1 MKLYEKMRQQKV
13 LSTAVL
19 LVTLSVGIL
28 IGTLVNTGVNAAR
41 TQQAAPDATP
51 LVIPHAEELGNEFTK
66 LARKLDASVVNI
78 TADYT
83 PKVDA
88 TAHNKRG
95 QPQDDD
101 SDGADDNSD
110 LFHRF
115 FGHGNGPDAPPQA
128 FKREQ
133 SGTGF
138 IVDGHGYIITNHH
151 VVSDSR
157 GESVDHIFVKM
168 HGDSTEYRARLIGID
183 RETDIA
189 VIKIDP
195 KHPLTPITVGNS
207 EAVQVGDW
215 AVAIGSPFGLE
226 ATVTAGIISATGRE
240 VPGNDKQFQRFIQTD
255 AAINPGNSGGPLLN
269 IRGEVIGVNT
279 MIATQN
285 GGSQGVGFALPMNMV
300 AKIYNDIIRDGHVTR
315 GSIGVSFSQH
325 ENPET
330 LIRALGFD
338 HGANV
343 DEVRKGGPADKAG
356 IKEQD
361 IILGV
366 NGQPVHDQQDLIGR
380 VADTQVGTPITLN
393 IDRDGK
399 RMDLKVV
406 VTDRVALYSDRP
418 EIAGLKNNAEEP
430 AKPEGP
436 LHSTSSHTEIK
447 FGIYPRAVS
456 EEERDMTPD
465 KHGVTV
471 TRVEPGSFA
480 EEIGMQE
487 RDIIIAINRQS
498 VSSVDDIKRI
508 QGTMKAGDPVAF
520 RIVRSRMVPGQRAA
534 RNTPGAATVTTFL
547 TGTLP
552 DN

>member
-13 LSTAVL
+13 LSTAL
-19 LVTLSVGIL
+19 LLITLSVGIL

-51 LVIPHAEELGNEFTK
+51 LVIPHTEELGNEFTK
-66 LARKLDASVVNI
+66 LARKLDPSVVNI

-83 PKVDA
+83 PKADSV
-88 TAHNKRG
+88 HSSRRG

-110 LFHRF
+110 LLHRF
-115 FGHGNGPDAPPQA
+115 FGHGNAPDMPQQA

-138 IVDGHGYIITNHH
+138 IVDSHGYIITNHH
-151 VVSDSR
+151 VVSGDH
-157 GESVDHIFVKM
+157 GAPVDHIYVKM
-168 HGDSTEYRARLIGID
+168 HGDSTEYRARVIGID
-183 RETDIA
+183 IETDIA

-195 KHPLTPITVGNS
+195 KHPLSPVTVGNS
-207 EAVQVGDW
+207 DGVQVGDW

-255 AAINPGNSGGPLLN
+255 AAINPGNSGGPLLD

-300 AKIYNDIIRDGHVTR
+300 AKIYNDIIRDGRVTR
-315 GSIGVSFSQH
+315 GSIGVGFTPRDK
-325 ENPET
+325 PET
-330 LIRALGFD
+330 LIKALGFD
-338 HGANV
+338 HGVIV
-343 DEVRKGGPADKAG
+343 DEVRKDGPADKGG

-361 IILGV
+361 VILGF
-366 NGQPVHDQQDLIGR
+366 NGQPVRDGQDVIAR
-380 VADTQVGTPITLN
+380 VAETSVGAPITLN

-399 RMDLKVV
+399 RMDLKIVV
-406 VTDRVALYSDRP
+406 QDRVAIYADR
-418 EIAGLKNNAEEP
+418 EDIAGVKNTEEAAHAE
-430 AKPEGP
+430 
-436 LHSTSSHTEIK
+436 LHPTGAHADFK
-447 FGIYPRAVS
+447 FGFLQRAVT
-456 EEERDMTPD
+456 EEERETTPD
-465 KHGVTV
+465 KHGLTV

-487 RDIIIAINRQS
+487 HDIIISLNRQP

-508 QGTMKAGDPVAF
+508 QATLKPGDPVAF
-520 RIVRSRMVPGQRAA
+520 RVVRSRLAPGQRARGGVA
-534 RNTPGAATVTTFL
+534 PTGTLFL
-547 TGTLP
+547 PGTLP